1 MNEPCALGETE
12 GQPVSQSA
20 AEASKRV
27 SYCEAHGCYVLL
39 AMILLLDSAVDETP
53 PPKRPKHPPAIA
65 IVQCPKCGF
74 KEAVVI
80 VARLDDK
87 GCFCPQCE
95 HVWVARVQQ

>member
-1 MNEPCALGETE
+1 
-12 GQPVSQSA
+12 
-20 AEASKRV
+20 
-27 SYCEAHGCYVLL
+27 L
-39 AMILLLDSAVDETP
+39 ATDVDEQP

-65 IVQCPKCGF
+65 TVQCPKCGF
-74 KEAVVI
+74 KDAVVI